1 MATSPVVI
9 VGAGPAGLAAGACLQ
24 RSGVKATIFEAGEAP
39 GTTWTSLY
47 DRLHLHTIK
56 SLSGLPLWPMPR
68 DYPRY
73 PSRQQFAD
81 YLTKY
86 ADHFNLDITTRCEV
100 ERATHDEKGW
110 RLTTPQGEL
119 RADVIV
125 SATGIF
131 AHPTPPE
138 YPDATVYQ
146 GRSLLAREYRNAG
159 RFSGQRVLVVGAGN
173 TGAEIAIDLAEAGIA
188 VTSSIRAGTNI
199 VPRDLLGVPIQ
210 VWGQIM
216 ARTPRRLTDMLTPVL
231 LRRSVQRQAR
241 AGVPRP
247 AHGVLDSPGI
257 PIIGL
262 DYPRLAQRGSIV
274 IAGPIER
281 FTPTGVR
288 FANGREA
295 SFDAV
300 IFATGYRLATDYIE
314 LPLPLDQRGHIEAE
328 AVKQAE
334 ANGLYFIGTN
344 YDIRGTLF
352 NIRHEAPK
360 LAAAIAAR
368 P

>member
-1 MATSPVVI
+1 MARSTVVI

-24 RSGVKATIFEAGEAP
+24 QRGINATIFEAGDAP
-39 GTTWTSLY
+39 GTTWRSLY

-68 DYPRY
+68 HYPRY

-81 YLTKY
+81 YLTRY
-86 ADHFNLDITTRCEV
+86 ADHFHLDIMTRCKV

-110 RLTTPQGEL
+110 LLTTHQGEQ

-131 AHPTPPE
+131 AHPMPPE
-138 YPDATVYQ
+138 YPDAAVYQ
-146 GRSLLAREYRNAG
+146 GRSLLASDYHNAAP
-159 RFSGQRVLVVGAGN
+159 FSGQHVLVVGAGN
-173 TGAEIAIDLAEAGIA
+173 TGAEIAIDLAEAGVA

-216 ARTPRRLTDMLTPVL
+216 ARVPRRLTDMLTPVL

-247 AHGVLDSPGI
+247 ALGVLDSPGI

-288 FANGREA
+288 FANGSDA

-300 IFATGYRLATDYIE
+300 IFATGYRLATDYID
-314 LPLPLDQRGHIEAE
+314 LPLPLDQRGHLEAE
-328 AVKQAE
+328 AVKRAE
-334 ANGLYFIGTN
+334 ASGLYFIGTN

-352 NIRHEAPK
+352 NIRHEAPQ
-360 LAAAIAAR
+360 LAAAIATR

>member
-1 MATSPVVI
+1 MARSTVVI
-9 VGAGPAGLAAGACLQ
+9 VGAGPAGLAAGVCLQ
-24 RSGVKATIFEAGEAP
+24 QSGINATIFESGEVP

-68 DYPRY
+68 QYPRY

-81 YLTKY
+81 YLTRY
-86 ADHFNLDITTRCEV
+86 ADHFNLDITTRCKV

-110 RLTTPQGEL
+110 LLTTPQGER

-138 YPDATVYQ
+138 YPDAAVYQ
-146 GRSLLAREYRNAG
+146 GRSLLARDYHNAAP
-159 RFSGQRVLVVGAGN
+159 FSGQRVLVVGAGN
-173 TGAEIAIDLAEAGIA
+173 TGAEIAVDLAEAGVA

-216 ARTPRRLTDMLTPVL
+216 AHTPRSLTDALTPVL

-247 AHGVLDSPGI
+247 ALGVLDSPGI
-257 PIIGL
+257 PVIGL

-288 FANGREA
+288 FANGSEA

-300 IFATGYRLATDYIE
+300 IFATGYRLATDYID
-314 LPLPLDQRGHIEAE
+314 LPLTLDPRGHIEAE
-328 AVKQAE
+328 AVKRAE

-352 NIRHEAPK
+352 NIRHEAPQ
-360 LAAAIAAR
+360 LAGAIARR

>member
-1 MATSPVVI
+1 MARSKVVI

-24 RSGVKATIFEAGEAP
+24 QCGINAAIFEAGEAP

-68 DYPRY
+68 HYPRY
-73 PSRQQFAD
+73 PSRQQFAE
-81 YLTKY
+81 YLTEY
-86 ADHFNLDITTRCEV
+86 AHHFNLDVTTRCKV
-100 ERATHDEKGW
+100 ERATHDEEGW
-110 RLTTPQGEL
+110 LLTTPQGER

-131 AHPTPPE
+131 THPMPPE
-138 YPDATVYQ
+138 YPDTAVYQ
-146 GRSLLAREYRNAG
+146 GQSLLARDYHNAAP
-159 RFSGQRVLVVGAGN
+159 FSGQRVLVVGAGN
-173 TGAEIAIDLAEAGIA
+173 TGAEIAIDLAEAGVA

-199 VPRDLLGVPIQ
+199 VPRDLAGVPIQ
-210 VWGQIM
+210 VWGQII
-216 ARTPRRLTDMLTPVL
+216 ARTPRRLTDVLTPVL

-241 AGVPRP
+241 AGVPRS
-247 AHGVLDSPGI
+247 ALGVLDSPGI

-262 DYPRLAQRGSIV
+262 DFPRLAQRGSIV
-274 IAGPIER
+274 IAGAIER
-281 FTPTGVR
+281 FTSTGVR
-288 FANGREA
+288 FANGSEA

-300 IFATGYRLATDYIE
+300 IFATGYRLATDY
-314 LPLPLDQRGHIEAE
+314 LDVQLPLDQRGHLEAE
-328 AVKQAE
+328 AVKRAE

-360 LAAAIAAR
+360 LAATIAAH